1 VGRTVEGGGERTKII
16 FSNRAEAGK
25 VLAEAIRRDL
35 PETSSSPSDDR
46 PLVLAIPR
54 GGVVVGREVA
64 KIIGAD
70 LDVIVPRKLGAPAE
84 PEFAIGAVMH
94 DGLLYINEEGVHMTR
109 TDDRYLESE
118 RLRQMQEAKRRLQ
131 AYKGQGWEEPRIA
144 GRIVIVV
151 DDGVATGATMIV
163 ALRWVRSRGARFVV
177 AATPLAPPS
186 TLAVLRREADRVVC
200 PRSPEPFHAIGSFY
214 REFEQT
220 TDEQVMKILE
230 AP

>member
-1 VGRTVEGGGERTKII
+1 VDGGGEGERTKVI
-16 FSNRAEAGK
+16 FSNRGEAGK

-35 PETSSSPSDDR
+35 PETWSSPSDDK

-64 KIIGAD
+64 KSIGAD

-94 DGLLYINEEGVHMTR
+94 DGLLYVNKEGVRMTR

-118 RLRQMQEAKRRLQ
+118 KSRQIQEAKRRLQ
-131 AYKGQGWEEPRIA
+131 AYKGQGWDGEPRIA

-163 ALRWVRSRGARFVV
+163 ALRWVRSRGARLVV

-186 TLAVLRREADRVVC
+186 TLAVLGREADRVVC
-200 PRSPEPFHAIGSFY
+200 PCSPEPFQAIGSFY